1 MNILFVCTG
10 NTCRSPMAEGLFKDM
25 LKKNKISGIHVS
37 SAGISVFPG
46 EDANEKS
53 IKALIEKGIDI
64 KSHRAKQLSDEILN
78 ADLLLT
84 MTSGHKDL
92 IEGYF
97 IGNLEKRPKVFTLKE
112 FASKISGEKL
122 LNKDIADPFGRSY
135 SIYLKTRDEIEGE
148 LVKILKNID
157 KLEEVWK

>member
-1 MNILFVCTG
+1 M
-10 NTCRSPMAEGLFKDM
+10 EGAYKDM
-25 LKKNKISGIHVS
+25 LSHLEKKQKLP
-37 SAGISVFPG
+37 SAFFADNDMIALG
-46 EDANEKS
+46 AM
-53 IKALIEKGIDI
+53 KALIEKGIDI

-157 KLEEVWK
+157 KLEEV

>member
-1 MNILFVCTG
+1 
-10 NTCRSPMAEGLFKDM
+10 MAEGLFKDM

-157 KLEEVWK
+157 KLEEV